1 MIRNTE
7 ECENVEKN
15 VMTPIFLSPRDRK
28 IVIFGGG
35 KVALRKC
42 MHFYGFRMIVVADEV
57 LPEIEGMAS
66 EVVKRHID
74 PGSVEEMIVGSD
86 IVIAATND
94 KKLND
99 SIRDIAFRAGIA
111 VNSAHGGGD
120 VLIPSVLRKDK
131 YTVAVSTEGKVP
143 AFPPYIINILDDFL
157 DESYDLMMD
166 LLIYLRALIKVQI
179 PTQTERAKYL
189 EIVLNDHNIWRDLR
203 DGNLES
209 AKKYA
214 LKIGGL
220 KA

>member
-1 MIRNTE
+1 
-7 ECENVEKN
+7 
-15 VMTPIFLSPRDRK
+15 MTPIFLSPGNRK

-42 MHFYGFRMIVVADEV
+42 MHFHGFNMTVIADEI
-57 LPEIEGMAS
+57 LPEIES
-66 EVVKRHID
+66 IVKEVVKKRID
-74 PGSVEEMIVGSD
+74 LNSVEEMIDGSD

-99 SIRDIAFRAGIA
+99 SIRDIAFKAGIA

-120 VLIPSVLRKDK
+120 VLIPSVLKK
-131 YTVAVSTEGKVP
+131 ENYTIAISTEGKVP
-143 AFPPYIINILDDFL
+143 AFPPYVIDILDDFL
-157 DESYDLMMD
+157 DESYDRMMD
-166 LLIYLRALIKVQI
+166 LLIYLRALIRVQI

-189 EIVLNDHNIWRDLR
+189 EIVLNDENIWHDLR

-209 AKKYA
+209 AKRYA